1 MLAYFRICK
10 GKKKEKKNLP
20 LQKLQ
25 LEMRVFKFGGAS
37 VKNASA
43 VRNVAEILQQ
53 FPEENLVM
61 VLSAM
66 GKTTN
71 ALEKV
76 VKSYFLE
83 DGKTSLYLNEIRLYH
98 YSLADELFTGISHPV
113 YAALNDLFSTLDLYL
128 SKTQSKVFDYEY
140 DQIVSYG
147 ELLST
152 CIMHHYLAEAGIPN
166 RLFDVRQL
174 IKTDN
179 TFREGKVDWK
189 ATPRNIKENIG
200 SLFSQPNSQLALT
213 QGFLG
218 STAEGLTT
226 TLGREG
232 SDYTASILAY
242 SLDAQEMVIWKDVP
256 GLLNADPKYF
266 DNPIKIDAISFREAI
281 ELSYYGA
288 TIIHPKT
295 IKPLQNKHIMLR
307 IKSFID
313 PTAEGTIIYED
324 FSDDNLIPSFIF
336 KVDQILISIL
346 SKDFSF
352 IAERNLEH
360 IFGIFACYGLR
371 IHMMQNSAIS
381 FSVCVDND
389 PMKIPHVLE
398 DLKRNFLI
406 RYNENVELATIR
418 HYDQATIDRVLVNK
432 KVFMEQRSRATLQMV
447 IRDIVTGVSDS

>member
-1 MLAYFRICK
+1 
-10 GKKKEKKNLP
+10 
-20 LQKLQ
+20 
-25 LEMRVFKFGGAS
+25 MRVFKFGGAS
-37 VKNASA
+37 VKNAAA
-43 VRNVAEILQQ
+43 VRNVAEILKQ
-53 FPEENLVM
+53 FPDGNLVM

-71 ALEKV
+71 GLEKV
-76 VKSYFLE
+76 VKSYFFE
-83 DGKTSLYLNEIRLYH
+83 DGKTILHLHEISKYH
-98 YSLADELFTGISHPV
+98 YALVEELFPSKKHPV
-113 YAALNDLFSTLDLYL
+113 YSTLNDLFCKLELYL
-128 SKTQSKVFDYEY
+128 SKPHSNNFDREY

-147 ELLST
+147 EMLST
-152 CIMHHYLAEAGIPN
+152 CIMHHFLTEAGIKN
-166 RLFDVRQL
+166 KLFDVREL
-174 IKTDN
+174 IKTDH
-179 TFREGKVDWK
+179 TFREGKVAWDTTQK
-189 ATPRNIKENIG
+189 NIQKNIG
-200 SLFSQPNSQLALT
+200 SLFNTSVQHLALT

-218 STAEGLTT
+218 STDDGLTT

-242 SLDAQEMVIWKDVP
+242 SLDASEMIIWKDVP

-266 DNPIKIDAISFREAI
+266 DDPVKIDAISFREAI

-295 IKPLQNKHIMLR
+295 IKPLQNKHIILR

-324 FSDDNLIPSFIF
+324 FTDDNLIPSFIF
-336 KVDQILISIL
+336 KVDQMLISIL

-360 IFGIFACYGLR
+360 IFGIFASHGLR

-389 PMKIPHVLE
+389 PMKMPQVME
-398 DLKRNFLI
+398 ELKSEYRI
-406 RYNENVELATIR
+406 RYNENVELVTIR
-418 HYDQATIDRVLVNK
+418 HYDQATIDRVLINK
-432 KVFMEQRSRATLQMV
+432 KVFMEQRSRLTLQMV
-447 IRDIVTGVSDS
+447 VRDIESTVSNS

>member
-1 MLAYFRICK
+1 
-10 GKKKEKKNLP
+10 
-20 LQKLQ
+20 
-25 LEMRVFKFGGAS
+25 MRVFKFGGAS
-37 VKNASA
+37 VKNAAA
-43 VRNVAEILQQ
+43 VRNVAEILKQY
-53 FPEENLVM
+53 PDGKLVM

-71 ALEKV
+71 GLEKV
-76 VKSYFLE
+76 VKSYFFE
-83 DGKTSLYLNEIRLYH
+83 DGNAFSHLNDVRTYH
-98 YSLADELFTGISHPV
+98 YGLTEELFPHHEHPVFTALNELFTTLESYLIKPHG
-113 YAALNDLFSTLDLYL
+113 NNFDL
-128 SKTQSKVFDYEY
+128 EY

-152 CIMHHYLAEAGIPN
+152 CIMHHYLTEAGIVN
-166 RLFDVRQL
+166 KLFDIRQL
-174 IKTDN
+174 IKTDH
-179 TFREGKVDWK
+179 TFREGIIAWD
-189 ATPRNIKENIG
+189 TTQRLINENIG
-200 SLFSQPNSQLALT
+200 SFLNQSDRQLALT

-218 STAEGLTT
+218 GTEDKLTT

-242 SLDAQEMVIWKDVP
+242 SLDASEMVIWKDVP

-266 DNPIKIDAISFREAI
+266 DDPIKIDAISFREAI

-295 IKPLQNKHIMLR
+295 IKPLQNKHIILR
-307 IKSFID
+307 IKSFLD

-360 IFGIFACYGLR
+360 IFGIFASHGLR

-389 PMKIPHVLE
+389 PIKIPTVME
-398 DLKRNFLI
+398 ELKRDYRI
-406 RYNENVELATIR
+406 RYNEKVELVTIR
-418 HYDQATIDRVLVNK
+418 HYDKATIDRVLINK
-432 KVFMEQRSRATLQMV
+432 KVFMEQRSRLTLQMV
-447 IRDIVTGVSDS
+447 VRDIDPVD

>member
-1 MLAYFRICK
+1 
-10 GKKKEKKNLP
+10 
-20 LQKLQ
+20 
-25 LEMRVFKFGGAS
+25 MRVFKFGGAS
-37 VKNASA
+37 VKNAA
-43 VRNVAEILQQ
+43 ALRNVAEILKQ
-53 FPEENLVM
+53 FPDENLVM

-71 ALEKV
+71 GLEKV
-76 VKSYFLE
+76 VKSYFFE
-83 DGKTSLYLNEIRLYH
+83 DGKTDLHLNDIKTYH
-98 YSLADELFTGISHPV
+98 YTLAEELFTSKNHPV
-113 YAALNDLFSTLDLYL
+113 YAALNDLFTLLDLYL
-128 SKTQSKVFDYEY
+128 SKSHSKDFDYEY

-152 CIMHHYLAEAGIPN
+152 CIMHHYLTEAGISN
-166 RLFDVRQL
+166 KLFDVRQL

-179 TFREGKVDWK
+179 TFREGKVNWD
-189 ATPRNIKENIG
+189 TTSQIIKENIG
-200 SLFSQPNSQLALT
+200 SLFNQPFKQLALT

-218 STAEGLTT
+218 STTEGLTT

-232 SDYTASILAY
+232 SDYTAAILAY
-242 SLDAQEMVIWKDVP
+242 SLDAKEMVIWKDVP

-307 IKSFID
+307 IKSFLD
-313 PTAEGTIIYED
+313 PAAEGTIIYED
-324 FSDDNLIPSFIF
+324 FSDENLIPSFIF

-360 IFGIFACYGLR
+360 IFGIFACYGLK

-389 PMKIPHVLE
+389 QMKIPQVME
-398 DLKRNFLI
+398 ELKKDFLI
-406 RYNENVELATIR
+406 RYNENVELVTIR
-418 HYDQATIDRVLVNK
+418 HYDQATINRVLVNK
-432 KVFMEQRSRATLQMV
+432 KVFMEQRSRVTLQMV
-447 IRDIVTGVSDS
+447 IKDIVTVNSDS

>member
-1 MLAYFRICK
+1 
-10 GKKKEKKNLP
+10 
-20 LQKLQ
+20 
-25 LEMRVFKFGGAS
+25 MRVFKFGGAS
-37 VKNASA
+37 VKNAAA
-43 VRNVAEILQQ
+43 VRNVAEILKQ
-53 FPEENLVM
+53 FPEENLVI

-71 ALEKV
+71 GLEKV
-76 VKSYFLE
+76 VKSYFFE
-83 DGKTSLYLNEIRLYH
+83 DGKTDLHLNEIKIYH
-98 YSLADELFTGISHPV
+98 YTLSEELFPNKDHPV
-113 YAALNDLFSTLDLYL
+113 YTALNDLFTTLDLYL
-128 SKTQSKVFDYEY
+128 TKSHSKDFDLEY

-152 CIMHHYLAEAGIPN
+152 CIMHHYLAVAGISN
-166 RLFDVRQL
+166 KLFDVRQL

-179 TFREGKVDWK
+179 NFREGKVDWDT
-189 ATPRNIKENIG
+189 TPRNIIENIG
-200 SLFSQPNSQLALT
+200 SLFNQPIHQLALT

-218 STAEGLTT
+218 STIEGLTT

-232 SDYTASILAY
+232 SDYTAAILAY

-295 IKPLQNKHIMLR
+295 IKPLQNKHIALR

-313 PTAEGTIIYED
+313 PAADGTIIYED
-324 FSDDNLIPSFIF
+324 FRNDNLIPSFIF

-360 IFGIFACYGLR
+360 IFGIFACYRLR

-389 PMKIPHVLE
+389 LMKIPHVME
-398 DLKRNFLI
+398 ELKKDYRI
-406 RYNENVELATIR
+406 RYNENVELVTIR
-418 HYDQATIDRVLVNK
+418 HYDQETIDRVLVNK
-432 KVFMEQRSRATLQMV
+432 KVFMEQRSRVTLQMV
-447 IRDIVTGVSDS
+447 IRDIITNAPDL

>member
-1 MLAYFRICK
+1 
-10 GKKKEKKNLP
+10 
-20 LQKLQ
+20 
-25 LEMRVFKFGGAS
+25 MRVFKFGGAS
-37 VKNASA
+37 VKNAAA
-43 VRNVAEILQQ
+43 VRNVAEILKQY
-53 FPEENLVM
+53 PDGNLVM

-71 ALEKV
+71 GLEKV
-76 VKSYFLE
+76 LKSYFFD
-83 DGKTSLYLNEIRLYH
+83 DGKINIHLNEIKAYH
-98 YSLADELFTGISHPV
+98 FTLTEELFPHKDHPV
-113 YAALNDLFSTLDLYL
+113 YSALHVLFASLESYL
-128 SKTQSKVFDYEY
+128 SKPHNNNFDFEY

-147 ELLST
+147 EMFST
-152 CIMHHYLAEAGIPN
+152 CIMHHYLTEAGIPN
-166 RLFDVRQL
+166 TLFDVRQL

-179 TFREGKVDWK
+179 TYREGKIDWV
-189 ATPRNIKENIG
+189 TTQRQIKENIG
-200 SLFSQPNSQLALT
+200 SLFNKYSQQLALT
-213 QGFLG
+213 QGFIG
-218 STAEGLTT
+218 STSDGLTT

-232 SDYTASILAY
+232 SDFTAAILAY
-242 SLDAQEMVIWKDVP
+242 SLDATEMVIWKDVS

-313 PTAEGTIIYED
+313 PTAKGTIINED

-360 IFGIFACYGLR
+360 IFGIFAAYGLR

-389 PMKIPHVLE
+389 SIKIPHVME
-398 DLKRNFLI
+398 ELKKDYRI
-406 RYNENVELATIR
+406 RYNENVELVTIR
-418 HYDQATIDRVLVNK
+418 HYDKSTIDRVLINK
-432 KVFMEQRSRATLQMV
+432 KVFMEQRSRVTLQMV
-447 IRDIVTGVSDS
+447 IRDMEPVD

>member
-1 MLAYFRICK
+1 
-10 GKKKEKKNLP
+10 
-20 LQKLQ
+20 
-25 LEMRVFKFGGAS
+25 MRVFKFGGAS
-37 VKNASA
+37 VKNAAA
-43 VRNVAEILQQ
+43 VRNVAEILKQY
-53 FPEENLVM
+53 PDGKLVM

-71 ALEKV
+71 GLEKV
-76 VKSYFLE
+76 VKSYFFE
-83 DGKTSLYLNEIRLYH
+83 DGNAFSHLNDVRTYH
-98 YSLADELFTGISHPV
+98 YGLTEELFPHHEHPVFTALNELFTTLESYLIKPHG
-113 YAALNDLFSTLDLYL
+113 NNFDL
-128 SKTQSKVFDYEY
+128 EY

-152 CIMHHYLAEAGIPN
+152 CIMHHYLTEAGIVN
-166 RLFDVRQL
+166 KLFDIRQL
-174 IKTDN
+174 IKTDH
-179 TFREGKVDWK
+179 TFREGIIAWD
-189 ATPRNIKENIG
+189 TTQRLINENIG
-200 SLFSQPNSQLALT
+200 SLLNQSDRQLALT

-218 STAEGLTT
+218 GTDDKMTT

-232 SDYTASILAY
+232 SDYTAAILAY
-242 SLDAQEMVIWKDVP
+242 SLDASEMVIWKDVP

-266 DNPIKIDAISFREAI
+266 DDPIKIDAISFREAI

-295 IKPLQNKHIMLR
+295 IKPLQNKHIILR
-307 IKSFID
+307 IKSFLD

-360 IFGIFACYGLR
+360 IFGIFASHGLR

-389 PMKIPHVLE
+389 PIKIPTVME
-398 DLKRNFLI
+398 ELKRDYRI
-406 RYNENVELATIR
+406 RYNEKVELVTIR
-418 HYDQATIDRVLVNK
+418 HYDKATIDRVLINK
-432 KVFMEQRSRATLQMV
+432 KVFMEQRSRLTLQMV
-447 IRDIVTGVSDS
+447 VRDIDPVD

>member
-1 MLAYFRICK
+1 
-10 GKKKEKKNLP
+10 
-20 LQKLQ
+20 
-25 LEMRVFKFGGAS
+25 MRVFKFGGAS
-37 VKNASA
+37 VKNAAA
-43 VRNVAEILQQ
+43 VRNVAEILKQY
-53 FPEENLVM
+53 PDGKLVM

-71 ALEKV
+71 GLEKV
-76 VKSYFLE
+76 VKSYFFE
-83 DGKTSLYLNEIRLYH
+83 DGKTFSHFNEIKIYH
-98 YSLADELFTGISHPV
+98 NGLTEELFPYKGHPV
-113 YAALNDLFSTLDLYL
+113 YKALNDLFVSLESYL
-128 SKTQSKVFDYEY
+128 SKPHSNNFDLEY

-147 ELLST
+147 EMLST
-152 CIMHHYLAEAGIPN
+152 CIMHHYLTEAGIVN
-166 RLFDVRQL
+166 KLFDVRQL
-174 IKTDN
+174 IKTDD
-179 TFREGKVDWK
+179 TFREGKVDWDL
-189 ATPRNIKENIG
+189 TQQLIKKSIG
-200 SLFSQPNSQLALT
+200 SLIDQPDHQLALT
-213 QGFLG
+213 QGFIG
-218 STAEGLTT
+218 STSSGLTT

-232 SDYTASILAY
+232 SDFTAAILAF
-242 SLDAQEMVIWKDVP
+242 SLDASEMVIWKDVS

-295 IKPLQNKHIMLR
+295 IKPLQNKHIILR
-307 IKSFID
+307 IKSFLD

-360 IFGIFACYGLR
+360 IFGIFASHGLR

-389 PMKIPHVLE
+389 PIKIPPVME
-398 DLKRNFLI
+398 ELKRDYRI
-406 RYNENVELATIR
+406 RYNENVELVTIR
-418 HYDQATIDRVLVNK
+418 HYDKATIDRVLINK
-432 KVFMEQRSRATLQMV
+432 KVFMEQRSRLTLQMV
-447 IRDIVTGVSDS
+447 VRDIDPVD

>member
-1 MLAYFRICK
+1 
-10 GKKKEKKNLP
+10 
-20 LQKLQ
+20 
-25 LEMRVFKFGGAS
+25 MRVFKFGGAS
-37 VKNASA
+37 VKNAAA
-43 VRNVAEILQQ
+43 VRNVAEILKH
-53 FPEENLVM
+53 FPKENLVM

-71 ALEKV
+71 GLEKV
-76 VKSYFLE
+76 VKSYFFE
-83 DGKTSLYLNEIRLYH
+83 DGKTNLHLAEIKNYH
-98 YSLADELFTGISHPV
+98 FTLSEELFTNKNHPV
-113 YAALNDLFSTLDLYL
+113 YSALNELFTTLELYL
-128 SKTQSKVFDYEY
+128 GKSSSKDFDLEY

-152 CIMHHYLAEAGIPN
+152 CIMHHYLTEAGISN
-166 RLFDVRQL
+166 KLFDVRQL

-179 TFREGKVDWK
+179 NFREGKVDWDI
-189 ATPRNIKENIG
+189 TPRIIKENIG
-200 SLFSQPNSQLALT
+200 SLFVQPNHQLALT

-218 STAEGLTT
+218 STNNGLTT

-232 SDYTASILAY
+232 SDYTAAILAY
-242 SLDAQEMVIWKDVP
+242 SLDALEMVIWKDVP

-295 IKPLQNKHIMLR
+295 IKPLQNKHIALR

-313 PTAEGTIIYED
+313 PAADGTIIYED
-324 FSDDNLIPSFIF
+324 FKDDNLIPSFIF
-336 KVDQILISIL
+336 KVDQMLISIL

-360 IFGIFACYGLR
+360 IFGIFACYRLR

-389 PMKIPHVLE
+389 PVKIPHVME
-398 DLKRNFLI
+398 ELKKNYRI
-406 RYNENVELATIR
+406 RYNENVELVTIR

-432 KVFMEQRSRATLQMV
+432 KVFMEQRSRVTLQMV
-447 IRDIVTGVSDS
+447 IRDIITNTAD

>member
-1 MLAYFRICK
+1 
-10 GKKKEKKNLP
+10 
-20 LQKLQ
+20 
-25 LEMRVFKFGGAS
+25 MRVFKFGGAS

-53 FPEENLVM
+53 FPGGNLVM

-71 ALEKV
+71 GLEKV
-76 VKSYFLE
+76 VKSYFFG
-83 DGKTSLYLNEIRLYH
+83 DGKTDQHLKEIRNYHFSLTEELFPNKEHNVYLALNE
-98 YSLADELFTGISHPV
+98 LF
-113 YAALNDLFSTLDLYL
+113 NTLSLYL
-128 SKTQSKVFDYEY
+128 SKPHSNNFDLEY

-147 ELLST
+147 EMMST
-152 CIMHHYLAEAGIPN
+152 CIMHHYLTEAGILN
-166 RLFDVRQL
+166 KLFDVRQL
-174 IKTDN
+174 IRTDN
-179 TFREGKVDWK
+179 TFREGIVDWE
-189 ATPRNIKENIG
+189 TTQRMIIENIG
-200 SLFSQPNSQLALT
+200 ILFTQPSQQIALT
-213 QGFLG
+213 QGFIG
-218 STAEGLTT
+218 STMNGLTT

-232 SDYTASILAY
+232 SDYTAAILAF
-242 SLDAQEMVIWKDVP
+242 SLDASEMVIWKDVP

-266 DNPIKIDAISFREAI
+266 DDPIKINAISFREAI

-295 IKPLQNKHIMLR
+295 IKPLQNKHIILR

-324 FSDDNLIPSFIF
+324 FADDNLIPSFIF
-336 KVDQILISIL
+336 KVDQMLISIL

-360 IFGIFACYGLR
+360 IFGIFASHGLR

-389 PMKIPHVLE
+389 QMKTPQVLE
-398 DLKRNFLI
+398 ELKNDYRV
-406 RYNENVELATIR
+406 RYNENVELVTIR
-418 HYDQATIDRVLVNK
+418 HYDKSTIDRVLINK

-447 IRDIVTGVSDS
+447 VKDIESVSNS

>member
-1 MLAYFRICK
+1 MK
-10 GKKKEKKNLP
+10 
-20 LQKLQ
+20 
-25 LEMRVFKFGGAS
+25 VFKFGGAS
-37 VKNASA
+37 VKNAAA
-43 VRNVAEILQQ
+43 VRNVAEILKQY
-53 FPEENLVM
+53 PEGRLVM

-71 ALEKV
+71 SLEKV
-76 VKSYFLE
+76 VKSYFFE
-83 DGKTSLYLNEIRLYH
+83 DGNTFSHLNEIKNYH
-98 YSLADELFTGISHPV
+98 FGLTKDLFPLKEHPV
-113 YAALNDLFSTLDLYL
+113 YKALDDLFEKLETYLNKPHSPNFDL
-128 SKTQSKVFDYEY
+128 EY
-140 DQIVSYG
+140 DQIVSFG
-147 ELLST
+147 EMLST
-152 CIMHHYLAEAGIPN
+152 CIMHHYLNSAGIAN
-166 RLFDVRQL
+166 KLFDVRQL
-174 IKTDN
+174 IKTDH
-179 TFREGKVDWK
+179 TFREGKVAWD
-189 ATPRNIKENIG
+189 TTQQLIKENIG
-200 SLFSQPNSQLALT
+200 LLFNQSINKLALT

-218 STAEGLTT
+218 STDDDLTT

-242 SLDAQEMVIWKDVP
+242 TLDATEMVIWKDVS

-266 DNPIKIDAISFREAI
+266 DDPIKIDAISFREAI

-295 IKPLQNKHIMLR
+295 IKPLQNKHIILR
-307 IKSFID
+307 IKSFLD

-360 IFGIFACYGLR
+360 IFGIFASHGLR

-389 PMKIPHVLE
+389 PIKIPPVME
-398 DLKRNFLI
+398 ELKRDYRI
-406 RYNENVELATIR
+406 RYNEKVELVTIR
-418 HYDQATIDRVLVNK
+418 HYDKATIDRVLINK
-432 KVFMEQRSRATLQMV
+432 KVFMEQRSRLTLQMV
-447 IRDIVTGVSDS
+447 VRDIDPVD

>member
-1 MLAYFRICK
+1 
-10 GKKKEKKNLP
+10 
-20 LQKLQ
+20 
-25 LEMRVFKFGGAS
+25 MRVFKFGGAS
-37 VKNASA
+37 VKNAAA
-43 VRNVAEILQQ
+43 VRNVAEILKH
-53 FPEENLVM
+53 FPKENLVM

-71 ALEKV
+71 GLEKV
-76 VKSYFLE
+76 VKSYFFE
-83 DGKTSLYLNEIRLYH
+83 DGKTNLHLAEIKNYH
-98 YSLADELFTGISHPV
+98 FTLSEELFTNKKHPV
-113 YAALNDLFSTLDLYL
+113 YSALNELFTTLELYL
-128 SKTQSKVFDYEY
+128 GKSSSKDFDLEY

-152 CIMHHYLAEAGIPN
+152 CIMHHYLTEAGISN
-166 RLFDVRQL
+166 KLFDVRQL

-179 TFREGKVDWK
+179 NFREGKVDWDT
-189 ATPRNIKENIG
+189 TPRIIKENIG
-200 SLFSQPNSQLALT
+200 SLFVQPNHQLALT

-218 STAEGLTT
+218 STNDGLTT

-232 SDYTASILAY
+232 SDYTAAILAY

-295 IKPLQNKHIMLR
+295 IKPLQNKHIALR

-313 PTAEGTIIYED
+313 PAADGTIIYED
-324 FSDDNLIPSFIF
+324 FKDDNLIPSFIF

-360 IFGIFACYGLR
+360 IFGIFACYRLR

-389 PMKIPHVLE
+389 PVKIPHVME
-398 DLKRNFLI
+398 ELKKNYRI
-406 RYNENVELATIR
+406 RYNENVELVTIR

-432 KVFMEQRSRATLQMV
+432 KVFMEQRSRVTLQMV
-447 IRDIVTGVSDS
+447 IRDIITNTTD

>member
-1 MLAYFRICK
+1 
-10 GKKKEKKNLP
+10 
-20 LQKLQ
+20 
-25 LEMRVFKFGGAS
+25 MRVFKFGGAS
-37 VKNASA
+37 VKNAAA
-43 VRNVAEILQQ
+43 VRNVAEILKQ
-53 FPEENLVM
+53 FPDGNLVM

-71 ALEKV
+71 GLEKV
-76 VKSYFLE
+76 LKSYFFE
-83 DGKTSLYLNEIRLYH
+83 DGKTFLHLNEIKVYH
-98 YSLADELFTGISHPV
+98 FTLTEELFPHKDHPV
-113 YAALNDLFSTLDLYL
+113 YTALNNLFTSLEYYL
-128 SKTQSKVFDYEY
+128 SKPHNNNYDLEY

-147 ELLST
+147 EMFST
-152 CIMHHYLAEAGIPN
+152 CIMHYYLNDAGISN
-166 RLFDVRQL
+166 KLFDVRQL

-179 TFREGKVDWK
+179 TYREGKVDWVS
-189 ATPRNIKENIG
+189 TQRLIKENIG
-200 SLFSQPNSQLALT
+200 TLFNQNSQQLALT
-213 QGFLG
+213 QGFIG
-218 STAEGLTT
+218 STTDGLTT

-232 SDYTASILAY
+232 SDFTAAILAY
-242 SLDAQEMVIWKDVP
+242 SLDAIEMVIWKDVP

-266 DNPIKIDAISFREAI
+266 DDPIKIDAISFREAI

-295 IKPLQNKHIMLR
+295 IKPLQNKHIILR

-313 PTAEGTIIYED
+313 PAAEGTIIYED

-360 IFGIFACYGLR
+360 IFGIFASYGLR

-389 PMKIPHVLE
+389 PIKIPHVME
-398 DLKRNFLI
+398 ELKKDYRI
-406 RYNENVELATIR
+406 RYNENVELVTIR
-418 HYDQATIDRVLVNK
+418 HYDKSTIDRVLINK
-432 KVFMEQRSRATLQMV
+432 KIFMEQRSRVTLQMV
-447 IRDIVTGVSDS
+447 VKEIEVVI

>member
-1 MLAYFRICK
+1 
-10 GKKKEKKNLP
+10 
-20 LQKLQ
+20 
-25 LEMRVFKFGGAS
+25 MRVFKFGGAS
-37 VKNASA
+37 VKNAAA
-43 VRNVAEILQQ
+43 VRNVAEILKQY
-53 FPEENLVM
+53 PDGKLVM

-71 ALEKV
+71 GLEKV

-83 DGKTSLYLNEIRLYH
+83 DGKTFSHLNEIKIYH
-98 YSLADELFTGISHPV
+98 YGFTEELFPNKDHPV
-113 YAALNDLFSTLDLYL
+113 YKALNDLFASLESYL
-128 SKTQSKVFDYEY
+128 SKPHSNNFDLEY

-147 ELLST
+147 EMLST
-152 CIMHHYLAEAGIPN
+152 CIMHHYLTEAGIVN
-166 RLFDVRQL
+166 KLFDVRQL
-174 IKTDN
+174 IKTDD
-179 TFREGKVDWK
+179 TFREGKVDWDL
-189 ATPRNIKENIG
+189 TQQLIKENIG
-200 SLFSQPNSQLALT
+200 SLLNKPVQQLALT
-213 QGFLG
+213 QGFIG

-232 SDYTASILAY
+232 SDFTAAILAY
-242 SLDAQEMVIWKDVP
+242 SLDASEMVIWKDVS

-266 DNPIKIDAISFREAI
+266 DDPIKIDAISFREAI

-295 IKPLQNKHIMLR
+295 IKPLQNKHIILR
-307 IKSFID
+307 IKSFLD

-360 IFGIFACYGLR
+360 IFGIFASHGLR

-389 PMKIPHVLE
+389 PIKILPVME
-398 DLKRNFLI
+398 ELKRDYRI
-406 RYNENVELATIR
+406 RYNENVELVTIR
-418 HYDQATIDRVLVNK
+418 HYDKATIDRVLINK
-432 KVFMEQRSRATLQMV
+432 KVFMEQRSRLTLQMV
-447 IRDIVTGVSDS
+447 VRDIDPVD